1 MKRILF
7 SLIFSVFLIGGSF
20 SFAEEKVKSDAEL
33 MIEAVVY
40 GAQADA
46 FSAHCGDEPT
56 FAGRFIQKFSERKD
70 ATEKVIAYLVELQQE
85 NFIKMSKV
93 LESSEKG
100 CKDLEVMMRRL
111 EVMQKLK
118 ETSYLLNGVDPKD
131 IPKNDLLPEL
141 EGMLSKEGVGK

>member
-1 MKRILF
+1 MKRIIF
-7 SLIFSVFLIGGSF
+7 SLIFSAFFIGGSL
-20 SFAEEKVKSDAEL
+20 SFAEGKVKGDAEL

-46 FSAHCGDEPT
+46 FGVHCGDEAT
-56 FAGRFIQKFSERKD
+56 FADRFIQKFSERKD
-70 ATEKVIAYLVELQQE
+70 ATEKVIAYLIELQLD
-85 NFIKMSKV
+85 NFTKMSKV
-93 LESSEKG
+93 LESSEKD

-118 ETSYLLNGVDPKD
+118 EVSYLLNGVDPKD

-141 EGMLSKEGVGK
+141 EGMLPNGDL